1 MAFVRA
7 ACLVL
12 LATCLLAPARPA
24 GAESLEACAQRV
36 IRDWYSGGRVDRIY
50 PLPCY
55 RAAIRSLPEDV
66 LQYSN
71 ADRDIARALAYA
83 RQGRSEPTDA
93 RAASE
98 EPPRRPSA
106 QAPTEGPAPAE
117 EESAPTEEGSAPA
130 EEGSATV
137 PPERPAPGIVR
148 RPDLPV
154 RLASG
159 PQRATASASLPYPVI
174 GLAVLAGVLLLTGG
188 VGWLTARRR

>member
-12 LATCLLAPARPA
+12 LATWLLAPARPA

-36 IRDWYSGGRVDRIY
+36 IRDWYSGGRVDRVY

-66 LQYSN
+66 RQYSN

-83 RQGRSEPTDA
+83 RQGRSEPNDA

-98 EPPRRPSA
+98 EPARRPSASA
-106 QAPTEGPAPAE
+106 QAPTERPAP
-117 EESAPTEEGSAPA
+117 T
-130 EEGSATV
+130 EGSATV
-137 PPERPAPGIVR
+137 PSQRPARGVP

-154 RLASG
+154 GLASG
-159 PQRATASASLPYPVI
+159 PQRETASASLPYPVI
-174 GLAVLAGVLLLTGG
+174 GLAVLAGVLLLTGCM
-188 VGWLTARRR
+188 GWLTARRR

>member
-1 MAFVRA
+1 M
-7 ACLVL
+7 
-12 LATCLLAPARPA
+12 
-24 GAESLEACAQRV
+24 
-36 IRDWYSGGRVDRIY
+36 IRDWYSGGRVDRVY

-83 RQGRSEPTDA
+83 RQGRTEPNRPRVA
-93 RAASE
+93 SKEPHGRAEPARRAAS
-98 EPPRRPSA
+98 SA
-106 QAPTEGPAPAE
+106 QAPTERP
-117 EESAPTEEGSAPA
+117 
-130 EEGSATV
+130 ATV
-137 PPERPAPGIVR
+137 PAERSARGVR

-154 RLASG
+154 GLASG

-188 VGWLTARRR
+188 MGWLTARRR

>member
-7 ACLVL
+7 GCLVL
-12 LATCLLAPARPA
+12 LATCLLFAPRPA

-36 IRDWYSGGRVDRIY
+36 IRDWYSGGRVDRVY

-55 RAAIRSLPEDV
+55 RAAIRSLPDDV

-83 RQGRSEPTDA
+83 RQGRTEPNHAPAASKEPA
-93 RAASE
+93 RASE
-98 EPPRRPSA
+98 ERARRPASSA
-106 QAPTEGPAPAE
+106 QAPTEGPA
-117 EESAPTEEGSAPA
+117 
-130 EEGSATV
+130 TV
-137 PPERPAPGIVR
+137 PPERSARGVR

-154 RLASG
+154 GLASG

-188 VGWLTARRR
+188 LGWLTARRR

>member
-1 MAFVRA
+1 MAVVRA

-12 LATCLLAPARPA
+12 LAICLLAPARPA

-36 IRDWYSGGRVDRIY
+36 IRDWYSGGRVDRVY

-83 RQGRSEPTDA
+83 RQGRSEPNDA
-93 RAASE
+93 GQASE
-98 EPPRRPSA
+98 EPAPRPASSA
-106 QAPTEGPAPAE
+106 HAPTDGA
-117 EESAPTEEGSAPA
+117 
-130 EEGSATV
+130 ATV
-137 PPERPAPGIVR
+137 PPERPAHVTR

-154 RLASG
+154 GLASG
-159 PQRATASASLPYPVI
+159 PQRETASASLPYPVI
-174 GLAVLAGVLLLTGG
+174 GLAILAGVLLLTGG